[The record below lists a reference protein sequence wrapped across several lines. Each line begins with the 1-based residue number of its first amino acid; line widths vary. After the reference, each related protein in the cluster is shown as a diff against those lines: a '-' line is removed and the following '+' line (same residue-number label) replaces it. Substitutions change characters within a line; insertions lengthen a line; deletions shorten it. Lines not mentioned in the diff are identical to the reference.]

1 MPILGWAAEAASM
14 GEIFWDNEAFAI
26 KHYMQRFTDFA
37 DIALKEAASWFVW
50 LAKTLGKFNDSELR
64 RAHNEVNDIAEG
76 KYDWRIQKFENK

>member
-1 MPILGWAAEAASM
+1 
-14 GEIFWDNEAFAI
+14 
-26 KHYMQRFTDFA
+26 MQRFAEFVA
-37 DIALKEAASWFVW
+37 IALKEVALWLEW